1 MERLPP
7 NISQSVAG
15 PQMLEAILNTAVGAI
30 ITINERGIV
39 QNVNPATEVLF
50 GYAASELIG
59 NNIKMLMPEPHR
71 GKHDGYLHS
80 HITSG
85 VKKIIGIGRDVE
97 GLRRNGD
104 LFPMHLSV
112 SAFVVEGTRYFA
124 GIIHDLTE
132 RDKMQGELRRQGSI
146 FEAVFNTV
154 PDALIVT
161 DDRRNITLSNAAVTQ
176 LFQQTPE
183 DLIGRSIAEIFADK
197 DGFNRADRLR
207 ALLSFG
213 ERLAPFQASYRRRDG
228 AVFPGQTVGAHILDA
243 DGQPIGF
250 LSLVRDL
257 THEIEQMRALHSA
270 QRMEA
275 FGQLTGGIAHDFN
288 NLLTVIT
295 GNLELLEMRLDDD
308 RDRTLLKR
316 AQSSAEM
323 GARLTDR
330 LLTFARRRQLE
341 TVRINLND
349 QVLEMA
355 ELLRRTLGEDLHF
368 VMTLSPGLWS
378 VLADPSEIE
387 NAILNLAINARDAMH
402 SSGKLVIETANI
414 PIDTDFEGGERALA
428 PGPYVRLSV
437 SDTGSGMSP
446 EVLER
451 AFEPFYTTKS
461 PGKGTGLGLS
471 TIYGFV
477 RQLGGS
483 VTIYSEVGHGTTINV
498 YFPAA
503 EGQDPSRS
511 GEEHTA
517 DVPVSLG
524 ELVLLVEDNDEVRE
538 VTKQRLE
545 QLGYEVLEAGS
556 GQEAVNILEAGHN
569 ADLVFSDVVMPGG
582 MSGFD
587 VVRWVRSNVPAIKV
601 LLASGFADDVVRDQE
616 RPLADIKILRKP
628 YNRSAL
634 AHALRRALDEDAN
647 S

>member
-1 MERLPP
+1 
-7 NISQSVAG
+7 
-15 PQMLEAILNTAVGAI
+15 MLEAILRTAVGAI
-30 ITINERGIV
+30 ITIDERGIV

-50 GYAASELIG
+50 GYAESELIG
-59 NNIKMLMPEPHR
+59 NNVSMLMPEPHR
-71 GKHDGYLHS
+71 GNHDGYLHS
-80 HITSG
+80 HITTG

-97 GLRRNGD
+97 GLRKNGD

-112 SAFVVEGTRYFA
+112 SAFTVEGTRYFA

-132 RDKMQGELRRQGSI
+132 RDRIQGELRRQGSI
-146 FEAVFNTV
+146 FEAVFNNV
-154 PDALIVT
+154 PEALLIT
-161 DDRRNITLSNAAVTQ
+161 DDQRNITLSNAAVTH
-176 LFQQTPE
+176 LFQWSPN
-183 DLIGRSIAEIFADK
+183 DLLGRSVAEIFSDK
-197 DGFNRADRLR
+197 DEFDRADGLR
-207 ALLSFG
+207 AQLSFG
-213 ERLAPFQASYRRRDG
+213 GRLAPFQASYRRRDG
-228 AVFPGQTVGAHILDA
+228 TIFPGQTVGAHILDA
-243 DGQPIGF
+243 DGQAIGF

-257 THEIEQMRALHSA
+257 THEIEQMRTLHSA

-295 GNLELLEMRLDDD
+295 GNHELLEMRLDDD

-316 AQSSAEM
+316 AQDAAEM

-341 TVRINLND
+341 TVRLNLND

-368 VMTLSPGLWS
+368 ATTLSPGLWS
-378 VLADPSEIE
+378 VVADPSEIE
-387 NAILNLAINARDAMH
+387 NAILNLAINARDAMR

-414 PIDTDFEGGERALA
+414 QIDSDTEGGESALA

-437 SDTGSGMSP
+437 SDTGSGMSS
-446 EVLER
+446 EVLEK

-477 RQLGGS
+477 RQLGGG
-483 VTIYSEVGHGTTINV
+483 VTIYSEVGHGSTINV
-498 YFPAA
+498 YIPAA
-503 EGQDPSRS
+503 EGQAAGPS
-511 GEEHTA
+511 GEEQTA
-517 DVPVSLG
+517 NVPVSLG
-524 ELVLLVEDNDEVRE
+524 ELILLVEDNDEVRE
-538 VTKQRLE
+538 VTKQRLV
-545 QLGYEVLEAGS
+545 QLGYEVLEAAS
-556 GQEAVNILEAGHN
+556 GQAAVDILEAGHN

-601 LLASGFADDVVRDQE
+601 LLSSGFADEVVRDQD
-616 RPLADIKILRKP
+616 RPIADITILRKP
-628 YNRSAL
+628 YNRSEL
-634 AHALRRALDEDAN
+634 AHALRRLLDGDAD